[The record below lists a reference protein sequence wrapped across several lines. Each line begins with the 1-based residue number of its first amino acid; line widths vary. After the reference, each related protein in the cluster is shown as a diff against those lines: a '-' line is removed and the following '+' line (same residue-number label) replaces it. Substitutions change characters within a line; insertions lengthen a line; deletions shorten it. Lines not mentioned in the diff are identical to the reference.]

1 MEIKYVIMNVQNDA
15 VKLTAKIDNVIHK
28 RITVK
33 KTENGFDIIDKSG
46 NVIVSP
52 TNDELN
58 PTIRN
63 GFVFASG

>member
-1 MEIKYVIMNVQNDA
+1 VEIKYVIMNVQNDA

>member
-1 MEIKYVIMNVQNDA
+1 MNVQNDA